1 MAFLRQNIADIKSR
15 IKAAAKRSGRNPED
29 IHIVAV
35 TKNFS
40 PEVVQK
46 AVDNGLV
53 LLGENRVQ
61 EAHTKI
67 ELIKGSVEWHLIG
80 HLQRN
85 KVKMAI
91 SMFSMIQ
98 SMDSLSLAQEIQK
111 RAEQVGKVIDVLV
124 QVNIGREKTKYGI
137 DPDDTESFVEKVA
150 FFPNMK
156 VRGLMAIAPFKENP
170 EEVRPY
176 FRHLHGI
183 LESIKQKSIKNVN
196 MDYLSMGMSN
206 DFEVAIEEGANM
218 VRIGTGI
225 FGARTKNF

>member
-1 MAFLRQNIADIKSR
+1 MVFLRQNIIDIKSR
-15 IKAAAKRSGRNPED
+15 IKVAAEKSGRNPED
-29 IHIVAV
+29 IQLVAV
-35 TKNFS
+35 TKNFP

-61 EAHTKI
+61 EARNKI
-67 ELIKGSVEWHLIG
+67 ELVKGNVKWHLIG

-85 KVKMAI
+85 KVKMSI
-91 SMFSMIQ
+91 DMFSMIQ
-98 SMDSLSLAQEIQK
+98 SMDSLSLAKEIQK
-111 RAEQVGKVIDVLV
+111 RAEQAEQIIDVLV

-137 DPDDTESFVEKVA
+137 DPTDTESFIEKVA
-150 FFPNMK
+150 LFPNLK
-156 VRGLMAIAPFKENP
+156 VRGLMAIAPFKQNP

-176 FRHLHGI
+176 FRHLKSI
-183 LESIKQKSIKNVN
+183 FESIKQKSIKNVDMN
-196 MDYLSMGMSN
+196 YLSMGMSN

-225 FGARTKNF
+225 FGARTK

>member
-170 EEVRPY
+170 EEVR
-176 FRHLHGI
+176 
-183 LESIKQKSIKNVN
+183 QKSIKNVN